1 VPLKLQKYAP
11 ALFVFLWST
20 GFVGAKYIVPYA
32 DPFTFLTIRYLIASA
47 ILIAIAA
54 ILKQPLRLSRDQVKA
69 SVAVGMLL
77 HVIYI
82 GGVFYAVSL
91 GVSAGISAVI
101 VSIQPVLVSIL
112 AVPLLGERIRSV
124 QVVGLILGVAGI
136 ALLLLPKVFQ
146 GDYSSSISEV
156 GIIICIIALLGTS
169 AGYLV
174 QKKLGGEIPFLT
186 GTGLQYA
193 VSAAAFALLSAFTE
207 DQRVEWSPAFFF
219 GLAWIVL
226 MLSIA
231 SIVLLYGMLRA
242 GSASKVSSLYYLV
255 PPVAAIQAYF
265 LFDEVIPPVG
275 IVGMALAGLGVV
287 LVMRQST
294 EVGPKKIY
302 V

>member
-1 VPLKLQKYAP
+1 MPQKLERYAP

-32 DPFTFLTIRYLIASA
+32 EPFTFLTIRYFLAALI
-47 ILIAIAA
+47 LFAIAYA
-54 ILKQPLRLSRDQVKA
+54 FKQPLKLNKEQLKA
-69 SVAVGMLL
+69 SFAVGILL

-101 VSIQPVLVSIL
+101 VSIQPVLVSLL
-112 AVPLLGERIRSV
+112 AVPLLGERLLWF
-124 QVVGLILGVAGI
+124 QVVGLFLGVAGI

-146 GDYSSSISEV
+146 GDYTASTSIV
-156 GIIICIIALLGTS
+156 GIVICVIALLGTS
-169 AGYLV
+169 GGYLV
-174 QKKLGGEIPFLT
+174 QKKLGGEIPFLS
-186 GTGLQYA
+186 GTGAQYA
-193 VSAAAFALLSAFTE
+193 ISAIAFAVLSVATE
-207 DQRVEWSPAFFF
+207 DQIIQWVPEFFF
-219 GLAWIVL
+219 GLAWIVF

-231 SIVLLYGMLRA
+231 SIVLLYGMLRT

-265 LFDEVIPPVG
+265 LFDEVIGLVG
-275 IVGMALAGLGVV
+275 IIGMAFAGLGVV

-294 EVGPKKIY
+294 KV
-302 V
+302 

>member
-1 VPLKLQKYAP
+1 MPKQLERYAP

-20 GFVGAKYIVPYA
+20 GFIGAKYIVPYA
-32 DPFTFLTIRYLIASA
+32 EPFTFLTIRYVLA
-47 ILIAIAA
+47 AA
-54 ILKQPLRLSRDQVKA
+54 ILFAIAYAFKQPLKLNREQFKA
-69 SVAVGMLL
+69 SFAVGMLL

-101 VSIQPVLVSIL
+101 VSIQPVLVSLL
-112 AVPLLGERIRSV
+112 AVPLLGERLRWV
-124 QVVGLILGVAGI
+124 QVVGLFLGVAGI

-146 GDYSSSISEV
+146 GDYTASTSLV
-156 GIIICIIALLGTS
+156 GIFICVIALLGTS
-169 AGYLV
+169 GGYLV
-174 QKKLGGEIPFLT
+174 QKKMGSDIPFLS
-186 GTGLQYA
+186 GTGAQYA
-193 VSAAAFALLSAFTE
+193 VSAIAFAVLSFATE
-207 DQRVEWSPAFFF
+207 EQIIEWVPAFLF

-231 SIVLLYGMLRA
+231 SIILLYGMLRT

-265 LFDEVIPPVG
+265 LFGEVIGFVG
-275 IVGMALAGLGVV
+275 IIGMALAAIGVV

-294 EVGPKKIY
+294 KVQ
-302 V
+302 

>member
-1 VPLKLQKYAP
+1 MPQKLERYAP

-32 DPFTFLTIRYLIASA
+32 EPFTFLTIRYFLAALI
-47 ILIAIAA
+47 LFAIAYA
-54 ILKQPLRLSRDQVKA
+54 FKQPLKLNKEQFRA
-69 SVAVGMLL
+69 SFAVGMLL

-101 VSIQPVLVSIL
+101 VSIQPVLVSLL
-112 AVPLLGERIRSV
+112 AVPLLGERLRWV
-124 QVVGLILGVAGI
+124 QVVGLFLGVAGI

-146 GDYSSSISEV
+146 GDYTASTSIV
-156 GIIICIIALLGTS
+156 GIVICVIALLGTS
-169 AGYLV
+169 GGYLV
-174 QKKLGGEIPFLT
+174 QKKLGGEIPFLS
-186 GTGLQYA
+186 GTGAQYA
-193 VSAAAFALLSAFTE
+193 ISAIAFAVLSVATE
-207 DQRVEWSPAFFF
+207 DQIIQWVPEFFF
-219 GLAWIVL
+219 GLAWIVF

-231 SIVLLYGMLRA
+231 SIVLLYGMLRT

-265 LFDEVIPPVG
+265 LFDEVIGFVG
-275 IVGMALAGLGVV
+275 IIGMAFAGLGVV

-294 EVGPKKIY
+294 KV
-302 V
+302 

>member
-1 VPLKLQKYAP
+1 VPKQLERFAP

-32 DPFTFLTIRYLIASA
+32 EPFTFLTIRYVIAAA

-54 ILKQPLRLSRDQVKA
+54 LLKQPLKLTRDQVIA
-69 SVAVGMLL
+69 SVAVGLLL

-124 QVVGLILGVAGI
+124 QVVGLVLGVAGI

-146 GDYSSSISEV
+146 GDYSSAISEV
-156 GIIICIIALLGTS
+156 GIVICVIALLGTS

-174 QKKLGGEIPFLT
+174 QKKLGSDIPFLT
-186 GTGLQYA
+186 GTGMQYV
-193 VSAAAFALLSAFTE
+193 VSAVVFALLSALTE
-207 DQRVEWSPAFFF
+207 DQRVEWSPEFLF

-226 MLSIA
+226 MLSIG
-231 SIVLLYGMLRA
+231 SIVLLYEMLRA

-265 LFDEVIPPVG
+265 LFDEVIPPIG
-275 IVGMALAGLGVV
+275 ILGMALAGLGVV
-287 LVMRQST
+287 LVMRQAVEKT
-294 EVGPKKIY
+294 PA
-302 V
+302 

>member
-1 VPLKLQKYAP
+1 MPQKLERYAP

-32 DPFTFLTIRYLIASA
+32 EPFTFLTIRYFLAALI
-47 ILIAIAA
+47 LFAIAYA
-54 ILKQPLRLSRDQVKA
+54 FKQPLKLSKEQFKA
-69 SVAVGMLL
+69 SFAVGILL

-101 VSIQPVLVSIL
+101 VSIQPVLVSLL
-112 AVPLLGERIRSV
+112 AVPLLGERLRWV
-124 QVVGLILGVAGI
+124 QVVGLFLGVAGI

-146 GDYSSSISEV
+146 GDYTASTSIV
-156 GIIICIIALLGTS
+156 GIIICVIALLGTS
-169 AGYLV
+169 GGYLV
-174 QKKLGGEIPFLT
+174 QKKLGGEIPFLS
-186 GTGLQYA
+186 GTGAQYA
-193 VSAAAFALLSAFTE
+193 ISAIAFAILSVATE
-207 DQRVEWSPAFFF
+207 DQIIQWVPEFFF
-219 GLAWIVL
+219 GLAWIVF

-231 SIVLLYGMLRA
+231 SIVLLYGMLRT

-265 LFDEVIPPVG
+265 LFDEVIGFVG
-275 IVGMALAGLGVV
+275 IIGMAFAGLGVV

-294 EVGPKKIY
+294 KV
-302 V
+302 

>member
-1 VPLKLQKYAP
+1 VPKQLERYAP

-32 DPFTFLTIRYLIASA
+32 EPFTFLTIRYFLAALI
-47 ILIAIAA
+47 LFAIAYA
-54 ILKQPLRLSRDQVKA
+54 FKQPLKLSKEQFKA
-69 SVAVGMLL
+69 SFAVGILL

-101 VSIQPVLVSIL
+101 VSIQPVLVSLL
-112 AVPLLGERIRSV
+112 AVPLLGERLRWV
-124 QVVGLILGVAGI
+124 QVVGLFLGVAGI

-146 GDYSSSISEV
+146 GDYTASTSIV
-156 GIIICIIALLGTS
+156 GIIICVIALLGTS
-169 AGYLV
+169 GGYLV
-174 QKKLGGEIPFLT
+174 QKKLGGEIPFLS
-186 GTGLQYA
+186 GTGAQYA
-193 VSAAAFALLSAFTE
+193 ISAIAFAILSVATE
-207 DQRVEWSPAFFF
+207 DQIIQWVPEFFF
-219 GLAWIVL
+219 GLAWIVF

-231 SIVLLYGMLRA
+231 SIVLLYGMLRT

-265 LFDEVIPPVG
+265 LFDEVIGLVG
-275 IVGMALAGLGVV
+275 IIGMAFAGLGVV

-294 EVGPKKIY
+294 KV
-302 V
+302 

>member
-1 VPLKLQKYAP
+1 VPQKLERYAP

-32 DPFTFLTIRYLIASA
+32 EPFTFLTIRYFLAALI
-47 ILIAIAA
+47 LFAIAYA
-54 ILKQPLRLSRDQVKA
+54 FKQPLKLSKEQFKA
-69 SVAVGMLL
+69 SFAVGILL

-101 VSIQPVLVSIL
+101 VSIQPVLVSLL
-112 AVPLLGERIRSV
+112 AVPLLGERLRWV
-124 QVVGLILGVAGI
+124 QVVGLFLGVAGI

-146 GDYSSSISEV
+146 GDYTASTSIV
-156 GIIICIIALLGTS
+156 GIIICVIALLGTS
-169 AGYLV
+169 GGYLV
-174 QKKLGGEIPFLT
+174 QKKLGGEIPFLS
-186 GTGLQYA
+186 GTGAQYA
-193 VSAAAFALLSAFTE
+193 ISAIAFAILSVATE
-207 DQRVEWSPAFFF
+207 DQIIQWVPEFFF
-219 GLAWIVL
+219 GLAWIVF

-231 SIVLLYGMLRA
+231 SIVLLYGMLRT

-265 LFDEVIPPVG
+265 LFDEVIGLVG
-275 IVGMALAGLGVV
+275 IIGMALAGLGVV

-294 EVGPKKIY
+294 KV
-302 V
+302 

>member
-1 VPLKLQKYAP
+1 VPKQLERYAP

-20 GFVGAKYIVPYA
+20 GFIGAKYIVPYA
-32 DPFTFLTIRYLIASA
+32 EPFTFLTIRYVLA
-47 ILIAIAA
+47 AA
-54 ILKQPLRLSRDQVKA
+54 ILFAIAYAFKQPLKLNREQFKA
-69 SVAVGMLL
+69 SFAVGMLL

-101 VSIQPVLVSIL
+101 VSIQPVLVSLL
-112 AVPLLGERIRSV
+112 AVPLLGERLRWV
-124 QVVGLILGVAGI
+124 QVVGLFLGVAGI

-146 GDYSSSISEV
+146 GDYTASTSLV
-156 GIIICIIALLGTS
+156 GIFICVIALLGTS
-169 AGYLV
+169 GGYLV
-174 QKKLGGEIPFLT
+174 QKKMGSDIPFLS
-186 GTGLQYA
+186 GTGAQYA
-193 VSAAAFALLSAFTE
+193 VSAIAFAVLSFATE
-207 DQRVEWSPAFFF
+207 EQIIEWVPAFLF

-231 SIVLLYGMLRA
+231 SIILLYGMLRT

-265 LFDEVIPPVG
+265 LFGEVIGFVG
-275 IVGMALAGLGVV
+275 IIGMALAAIGVV

-294 EVGPKKIY
+294 KVQ
-302 V
+302 

>member
-1 VPLKLQKYAP
+1 VPKQLERFAP

-32 DPFTFLTIRYLIASA
+32 EPFTFLTIRYVIAAA

-54 ILKQPLRLSRDQVKA
+54 ILKQPLKLTRDQVIA
-69 SVAVGMLL
+69 SVAVGLLL

-124 QVVGLILGVAGI
+124 QVVGLVLGVAGI

-146 GDYSSSISEV
+146 SDYSSAISEV
-156 GIIICIIALLGTS
+156 GIVICVIALLGTS

-174 QKKLGGEIPFLT
+174 QKKLGSDIPFLT
-186 GTGLQYA
+186 GTGMQYV
-193 VSAAAFALLSAFTE
+193 VSAVVFALLSALTE
-207 DQRVEWSPAFFF
+207 DQRVEWSPEFLF

-226 MLSIA
+226 MLSIG
-231 SIVLLYGMLRA
+231 SIVLLYEMLRA

-265 LFDEVIPPVG
+265 LFDEVIPPIG
-275 IVGMALAGLGVV
+275 ILGMALAGLGVV
-287 LVMRQST
+287 LVMRQAVEKT
-294 EVGPKKIY
+294 PA
-302 V
+302 

>member
-1 VPLKLQKYAP
+1 VPQKLERYAP

-32 DPFTFLTIRYLIASA
+32 EPFTFLAIRYVLA
-47 ILIAIAA
+47 AA
-54 ILKQPLRLSRDQVKA
+54 ILFAIAYAFKQPLKLNREQFKA
-69 SVAVGMLL
+69 SFAVGMLL

-101 VSIQPVLVSIL
+101 VSIQPVLVSLL
-112 AVPLLGERIRSV
+112 AVPLLGERLRWV
-124 QVVGLILGVAGI
+124 QVVGLFLGVAGI

-146 GDYSSSISEV
+146 GDYTASTSLV
-156 GIIICIIALLGTS
+156 GIFICVIALLGTS
-169 AGYLV
+169 GGYLV
-174 QKKLGGEIPFLT
+174 QKKMGSDIPFLS
-186 GTGLQYA
+186 GTGAQYA
-193 VSAAAFALLSAFTE
+193 VSAIAFAVLSFATE
-207 DQRVEWSPAFFF
+207 EQIIEWVPAFLF

-231 SIVLLYGMLRA
+231 SIVLLYGMLRT

-255 PPVAAIQAYF
+255 PPAAAIQAYF
-265 LFDEVIPPVG
+265 LFGEVIGFVG
-275 IVGMALAGLGVV
+275 IIGMALAAIGVV

-294 EVGPKKIY
+294 KTQ
-302 V
+302 

>member
-1 VPLKLQKYAP
+1 MPKQLERYAP

-20 GFVGAKYIVPYA
+20 GFIGAKYIVPYA
-32 DPFTFLTIRYLIASA
+32 EPFTFLAIRYVLA
-47 ILIAIAA
+47 AA
-54 ILKQPLRLSRDQVKA
+54 ILFAIAYAFKQPLKLNREQFKA
-69 SVAVGMLL
+69 SFAVGMLL

-101 VSIQPVLVSIL
+101 VSIQPVLVSLL
-112 AVPLLGERIRSV
+112 AVPLLGERLRWV
-124 QVVGLILGVAGI
+124 QVVGLFLGVAGI

-146 GDYSSSISEV
+146 GDYTASTSLV
-156 GIIICIIALLGTS
+156 GIFICVIALLGTS
-169 AGYLV
+169 GGYLI
-174 QKKLGGEIPFLT
+174 QKKVGSDIPFLS
-186 GTGLQYA
+186 GTGAQYA
-193 VSAAAFALLSAFTE
+193 VSAIAFAVLSFATE
-207 DQRVEWSPAFFF
+207 EQIIEWVPAFLF

-231 SIVLLYGMLRA
+231 SIVLLYGMLRT

-265 LFDEVIPPVG
+265 LFDEVIGFIG
-275 IVGMALAGLGVV
+275 IVGMALAAIGVV

-294 EVGPKKIY
+294 EVGH
-302 V
+302 

>member
-1 VPLKLQKYAP
+1 VPQKLERYAP

-32 DPFTFLTIRYLIASA
+32 EPFTFLTIRYFLAALI
-47 ILIAIAA
+47 LFAIAYA
-54 ILKQPLRLSRDQVKA
+54 FKQPLKLSKEQFKA
-69 SVAVGMLL
+69 SFAVGILL

-101 VSIQPVLVSIL
+101 VSIQPVLVSLL
-112 AVPLLGERIRSV
+112 AVPLLGERLRWV
-124 QVVGLILGVAGI
+124 QVVGLFLGVAGI

-146 GDYSSSISEV
+146 GDYTASTSIV
-156 GIIICIIALLGTS
+156 GIIICVIALLGTS
-169 AGYLV
+169 GGYLV
-174 QKKLGGEIPFLT
+174 QKKLGGEIPFLS
-186 GTGLQYA
+186 GTGAQYA
-193 VSAAAFALLSAFTE
+193 ISAIAFAILSVATE
-207 DQRVEWSPAFFF
+207 DQIIQWVPEFFF
-219 GLAWIVL
+219 GLAWIVF

-231 SIVLLYGMLRA
+231 SIVLLYGMLRT

-265 LFDEVIPPVG
+265 LFDEVIGLVG
-275 IVGMALAGLGVV
+275 IIGMAFAGLGVV

-294 EVGPKKIY
+294 KV
-302 V
+302 

>member
-1 VPLKLQKYAP
+1 MPQKLERYAP

-32 DPFTFLTIRYLIASA
+32 EPFTFLTIRYFLAALI
-47 ILIAIAA
+47 LFAIAYA
-54 ILKQPLRLSRDQVKA
+54 FKQPLKLNKEQLKA
-69 SVAVGMLL
+69 SFAVGILL

-101 VSIQPVLVSIL
+101 VSIQPVLVSLL
-112 AVPLLGERIRSV
+112 AVPLLGERLRWV
-124 QVVGLILGVAGI
+124 QVVGLFLGVAGI

-146 GDYSSSISEV
+146 GDYTASTSIV
-156 GIIICIIALLGTS
+156 GIVICVIALLGTS
-169 AGYLV
+169 GGYLV
-174 QKKLGGEIPFLT
+174 QKKLGGEIPFLS
-186 GTGLQYA
+186 GTGAQYA
-193 VSAAAFALLSAFTE
+193 ISAIAFAVLSVATE
-207 DQRVEWSPAFFF
+207 DQIIQWVPEFFF
-219 GLAWIVL
+219 GLAWIVF

-242 GSASKVSSLYYLV
+242 GCASKVSSLYYLV

-265 LFDEVIPPVG
+265 LFDEVIGFVG
-275 IVGMALAGLGVV
+275 IIGMAFAGLGVV

-294 EVGPKKIY
+294 KV
-302 V
+302 